1 MCSALAPCAKWSHN
15 VVMSKTMSA
24 TKFKAHVLALL
35 ERVAK
40 TGEKIVVTKR
50 GKPMAELRRT
60 QASSKSKRKSLKGS
74 VRILGDII
82 SPIDV
87 KWESDWK

>member
-1 MCSALAPCAKWSHN
+1 MWSHN
-15 VVMSKTMSA
+15 VVMSKTMPA
-24 TKFKAHVLALL
+24 TKFKAKVLALL
-35 ERVAK
+35 DQVAR
-40 TGEKIVVTKR
+40 TGETIIVTKR

-60 QASSKSKRKSLKGS
+60 HASSRSKRKSLKGS